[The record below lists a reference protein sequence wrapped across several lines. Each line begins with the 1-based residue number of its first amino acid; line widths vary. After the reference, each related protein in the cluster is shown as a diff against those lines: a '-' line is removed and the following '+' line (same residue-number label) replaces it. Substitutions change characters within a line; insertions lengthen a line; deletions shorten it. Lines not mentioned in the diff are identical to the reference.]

1 MLGFSL
7 NVKSVCCLVSVV
19 FWLVWALSWNAQV
32 LALFLG
38 QRGEFSVD
46 TAQMESCNLLVEV
59 LWQNVDLAWLV
70 FAVGVVAPELN
81 LGQGLVGETV

>member
-46 TAQMESCNLLVEV
+46 TAQMESRNLLVEV

-70 FAVGVVAPELN
+70 LAVGVVAPELN
-81 LGQGLVGETV
+81 LGQGLIGEAV